1 MENQS
6 DHDFALGSDWNI
18 SWSHKR
24 CHQTCVRCILHIMFK
39 CDNWRLCSTFGVFSQ
54 HFTINTK
61 RPLTTWFWNPV
72 PGGGGGLPDG
82 LKYNWANCNFY
93 SSLESVLAMFT
104 FDSMF
109 GQAAFKFVQ
118 GRCSKYICVN
128 IANLCIPDSEEIDP
142 VHFEKVNLGERLGTY
157 PGDRT
162 ISKQETFVYQCSTK
176 FGTKLKCLS
185 MTSHG
190 SINFEPPKTRH

>member
-1 MENQS
+1 M
-6 DHDFALGSDWNI
+6 
-18 SWSHKR
+18 
-24 CHQTCVRCILHIMFK
+24 
-39 CDNWRLCSTFGVFSQ
+39 
-54 HFTINTK
+54 
-61 RPLTTWFWNPV
+61 

-162 ISKQETFVYQCSTK
+162 ISKQETFVYQCNTQ

>member
-1 MENQS
+1 
-6 DHDFALGSDWNI
+6 
-18 SWSHKR
+18 
-24 CHQTCVRCILHIMFK
+24 MFK
-39 CDNWRLCSTFGVFSQ
+39 YEIVFHFWSFFFQ
-54 HFTINTK
+54 HFMINTK
-61 RPLTTWFWNPV
+61 RPLTAWFWNPV

-162 ISKQETFVYQCSTK
+162 ISKQETFVYQCSTQ